1 MTESLASLPEWRDVT
16 RERFEQEIVPRAEP
30 AILRGVVADWPVV
43 AKARESALAVAQYLA
58 AMDNGTPVD
67 AIMTRPEEDGR
78 IFYDATMAGFNYL
91 RAEQPVTRVL
101 EQALRYAQFERAP
114 AVAIQSALIARC
126 MPEFKRSHVLPLLD
140 ERVEPRAW
148 IGTAIVTPAHFDE
161 SHNIAC
167 CVAGRRRFTLFPPE
181 QVANLYVGPLDHTP
195 TGTPIS
201 LVDFAKP
208 DFDRFPRFAEALA
221 QARIADLESGD
232 AIYMPPL
239 WWHHVQS
246 LERLNML
253 VNYWWTRTA
262 PGWAPPP
269 SALDALLHVVAT
281 LRALPPAQRAAW
293 RHLFEHYVFD
303 AERDVAGHIPPE
315 RRSLLG
321 ALSAEEQK
329 ALRAVL
335 VQRMSR

>member
-1 MTESLASLPEWRDVT
+1 MTESLASLPEWRGVT
-16 RERFEQEIVPRAEP
+16 RERFDDEILPRNEP
-30 AILRGVVADWPVV
+30 AILRGVVNDWPAVQR
-43 AKARESALAVAQYLA
+43 ARQSPLSIAQYLA
-58 AMDNGTPVD
+58 EADNGTPVD
-67 AIMTRPEEDGR
+67 AIMTRPEEAGR
-78 IFYDATMAGFNYL
+78 IFYDATMAGFNYV

-114 AVAIQSALIARC
+114 AVAIQSALIERC
-126 MPEFKRSHVLPLLD
+126 MPAFRRANVLPLLD

-181 QVANLYVGPLDHTP
+181 QVANLYVGPLDHAP

-201 LVDFAKP
+201 LVDFARP
-208 DFDRFPRFAEALA
+208 DFERFPRFREALA
-221 QARIADLESGD
+221 HARAAELAPGD

-246 LERLNML
+246 LERFNML
-253 VNYWWTRTA
+253 VNWWWLRPA
-262 PGWAPPP
+262 PGHAAPPF
-269 SALDALLHVVAT
+269 ALDALMHVTAT
-281 LRALPPAQRAAW
+281 LRALPEAQRQAW

-303 AERDVAGHIPPE
+303 AGRDVTGHIPPE
-315 RRSLLG
+315 RQGVLG
-321 ALSAEEQK
+321 PMTPEQHA
-329 ALRAVL
+329 ALRALL
-335 VQRMSR
+335 VQRLSR